1 MISELPSGE
10 SMGDEE
16 HVFRGHVASS
26 PLAEM
31 LATIHRRGVPGV
43 LQVSRTDATA
53 SVSFDDGDVV
63 FAKSTEFGESLA
75 ECLVR
80 KGRITE
86 AQHQVAAREL
96 ERSSGVRLGE
106 ILIQM
111 GYIEADE
118 LAAVVREQ
126 VQQVVRELFNWDD
139 GEVVFRLGRFRDHG
153 AHEVRLS
160 TPRIV
165 VSGCKQIAEGGQV
178 PERLGGRQTV
188 LQRPEWPPHL
198 GGFRLEV
205 GEQQLL
211 DLVDGK
217 RTLYQLCEEGPMGHG
232 LNARVLYALWALGIV
247 DRERGD
253 PGHIKIQL
261 SSPLE

>member
-1 MISELPSGE
+1 
-10 SMGDEE
+10 MGDEE
-16 HVFRGHVASS
+16 HVFRGQLASS

-43 LQVSRTDATA
+43 LQVSRDGARA
-53 SVSFDDGDVV
+53 SVYFEGGDVA
-63 FAKSTEFGESLA
+63 FATSSEFGESLA
-75 ECLVR
+75 DCLVR
-80 KGRITE
+80 KGHITQ
-86 AQHQVAAREL
+86 AQHQVAEREL
-96 ERSSGVRLGE
+96 ERSTGVRLGE

-126 VQQVVRELFNWDD
+126 VQQVLRGLFNWED
-139 GEVVFRLGRFRDHG
+139 GEVVFRVGRFREPG
-153 AHEVRLS
+153 MHEVKMS
-160 TPRIV
+160 TPRMILA
-165 VSGCKQIAEGGQV
+165 GCKQIAEGRQV
-178 PERLGGRQTV
+178 TERLGGRQTV

-198 GGFRLEV
+198 EGFRLEM

-217 RTLYQLCEEGPMGHG
+217 RSLYQLCDEGPMGHG

-247 DRERGD
+247 ERERED
-253 PGHIKIQL
+253 AGHIKIQL
-261 SSPLE
+261 TSPQE

>member
-1 MISELPSGE
+1 
-10 SMGDEE
+10 MGDED
-16 HVFRGHVASS
+16 HVYRGHLASS

-43 LQVSRTDATA
+43 LQISRADASA
-53 SVSFDDGDVV
+53 SLHFDNGDIV
-63 FAKSTEFGESLA
+63 FATSSECGESLA

-86 AQHQVAAREL
+86 AQQQVAAKEL

-111 GYIEADE
+111 GYIGADE
-118 LAAVVREQ
+118 LSAVVREQ
-126 VQQVVRELFNWDD
+126 VQQVLRELFNWED
-139 GEVVFRLGRFRDHG
+139 GEVVFRVGRIQDHG

-160 TPRIV
+160 TPRAL
-165 VSGCKQIAEGGQV
+165 VSGCKQIAEGRQV
-178 PERLGGRQTV
+178 TERLGGRQTV
-188 LQRPEWPPHL
+188 LQRVEWPDHL
-198 GGFRLEV
+198 GGFGLEV

-217 RTLYQLCEEGPMGHG
+217 RSLFELCEEGPMGHG
-232 LNARVLYALWALGIV
+232 LNARLLYALWTLGIV
-247 DRERGD
+247 IRDRED
-253 PGHIKIQL
+253 AGHIKIQL